1 VAGVPSSGRARA
13 WGLFIAKDTTQ
24 ALETAIG
31 LWFVSLIGY
40 SQYLQRGYIHAW
52 HLQQD
57 FWYQIVSLVPEGGP
71 GWTVIVTGTPAVDPV
86 IAANSWADLLVYRQ
100 VYGGADDPAGPNFA
114 HIGVLGSLVQ
124 FRRTQDGVAWKPNFW
139 GGGPLRTY
147 RPTSPRVVTI
157 RPRSLDSCQQYRHAG
172 WTSDLAGAATRPH
185 FPRLPKRPVSQL
197 LFSNTSSEP

>member
-100 VYGGADDPAGPNFA
+100 VYGGAYDPAGPNFA

-124 FRRTQDGVAWKPNFW
+124 FRRTQDGVVWKPNFW
-139 GGGPLRTY
+139 GGHFEPIDPHRLALLQSDRGHLTRVSSIDTPVGRL
-147 RPTSPRVVTI
+147 TSPA
-157 RPRSLDSCQQYRHAG
+157 PLPG
-172 WTSDLAGAATRPH
+172 PH